1 MTNIPEDLE
10 QIIKD
15 IVAYEESLKRGQEG
29 TIEETGEYLYDYS
42 EYPEYKEDKSEPA
55 RSTIIKI
62 DL

>member
-15 IVAYEESLKRGQEG
+15 IVAYEENLKRQQGNN
-29 TIEETGEYLYDYS
+29 IEETGEYLYDYS
-42 EYPEYKEDKSEPA
+42 EYPEDNEDKSEPA